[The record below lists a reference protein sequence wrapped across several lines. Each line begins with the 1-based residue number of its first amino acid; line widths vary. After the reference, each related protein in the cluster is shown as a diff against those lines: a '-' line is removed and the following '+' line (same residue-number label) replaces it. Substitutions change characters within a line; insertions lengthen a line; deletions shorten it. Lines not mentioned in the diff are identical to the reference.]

1 MTEHLQPP
9 PPIPP
14 ATSGPNSG
22 DEGHDTLRILS
33 RSPHPYHRLNSELLA
48 PSDRIAYPHDPS
60 ADADAQDPIAAPNPP
75 FPSFA
80 RESPLGSE
88 SGTEADDE
96 HFLKGLPA
104 PKARLHKGLRG
115 RNEALS
121 GASTPLLSPA
131 VLEEEGRKA
140 HLSSPGSFGRY
151 EHDRRATAERVRR
164 RRELIRRAVEVLLLV
179 CQGGMVASQPET
191 RPFLRLHRKGK
202 SDTAAVAALCKFA
215 ISELIACL

>member
-1 MTEHLQPP
+1 MTEHLQPSP
-9 PPIPP
+9 LLPP

-48 PSDRIAYPHDPS
+48 PSDRIAYPS
-60 ADADAQDPIAAPNPP
+60 AVDDDAQDPSAAPIPP

-80 RESPLGSE
+80 RESPLASE

-121 GASTPLLSPA
+121 GTSTPLLSPA

-140 HLSSPGSFGRY
+140 QRLSGPSSSFGRY
-151 EHDRRATAERVRR
+151 ERDRRAAAERVRQ
-164 RRELIRRAVEVLLLV
+164 RRELIRRAAEVLLLV
-179 CQGGMVASQPET
+179 CQGGMVASQPEA
-191 RPFLRLHRKGK
+191 RPFLRLHQKGK
-202 SDTAAVAALCKFA
+202 SAVVVAAP
-215 ISELIACL
+215 